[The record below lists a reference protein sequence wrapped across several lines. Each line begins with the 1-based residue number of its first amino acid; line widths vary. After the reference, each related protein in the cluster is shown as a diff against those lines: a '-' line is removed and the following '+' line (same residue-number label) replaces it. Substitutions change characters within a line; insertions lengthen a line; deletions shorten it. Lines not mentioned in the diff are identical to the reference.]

1 MPTSVTSDQLAMA
14 FLPIT
19 PISVQVHFL
28 SMHPQT
34 IYSSPECMQVS
45 PGRFSWQSGDDLIL
59 APVSKAHGRY
69 LDTLVPPSAFNANV
83 IVTE

>member
-19 PISVQVHFL
+19 PISSQVHFL
-28 SMHPQT
+28 SMHPHN

-45 PGRFSWQSGDDLIL
+45 PGRFSWKGDDLLL

-69 LDTLVPPSAFNANV
+69 LDMLVPPSAFNANV
-83 IVTE
+83 TVTE